1 MVIEVVAGIIYNDNN
16 KILIAKRNHLK
27 DQGNLYEFPGGKVE
41 KNESYED
48 ALIREIKEELEMDII
63 VLNKID
69 EEIFEYPEKKIK
81 LIAFNAKAIN
91 RSIKMKE
98 HEDLKWVNLNE
109 IKNFNF
115 APADVYFVNKILNI
129 NK

>member
-98 HEDLKWVNLNE
+98 HEDLKWVNLN
-109 IKNFNF
+109 
-115 APADVYFVNKILNI
+115 
-129 NK
+129 